1 MKTTLLSLAMLAA
14 LSAGAQTI
22 GGGDLPPIK
31 PVEKTVYDSAQVKV
45 YYEYAYRPD
54 STRLKKWIKG

>member
-1 MKTTLLSLAMLAA
+1 MLAA